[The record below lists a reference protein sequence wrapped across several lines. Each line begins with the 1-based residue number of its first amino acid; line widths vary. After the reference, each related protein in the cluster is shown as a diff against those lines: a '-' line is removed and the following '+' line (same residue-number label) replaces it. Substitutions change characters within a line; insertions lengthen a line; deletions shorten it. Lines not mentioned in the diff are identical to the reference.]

1 MITRSFGTISARS
14 DSTVVLMWSFA
25 VGTENGRL
33 VHTRTTPTITRGRR
47 PMLTITEHAVLENRR
62 ASRAR
67 EGANTPCC
75 CLRNCRVRTREQ
87 LPTARCTDRGVP
99 VLIDPRELSTQAW
112 RATQR
117 TTAQPTHTLS
127 LVCESRTEAQLSV
140 GQIGCTPSKHCQN

>member
-1 MITRSFGTISARS
+1 
-14 DSTVVLMWSFA
+14 
-25 VGTENGRL
+25 
-33 VHTRTTPTITRGRR
+33 
-47 PMLTITEHAVLENRR
+47 MLTITEHAVLENRR

-99 VLIDPRELSTQAW
+99 VLIDPHELSTQAW

-127 LVCESRTEAQLSV
+127 LVCERS
-140 GQIGCTPSKHCQN
+140 H